1 MTDSELKPVT
11 ASTDTAHARLMA
23 LDHYALP
30 TDVRLV
36 VQTACVMAGAL
47 RRGAHDLRV
56 RGGKLACDEAT
67 RLEAD
72 ADAIAWRA
80 ERNTM
85 HTLRRRAQ

>member
-1 MTDSELKPVT
+1 MTDLVPAT
-11 ASTDTAHARLMA
+11 ACADTAHARLMA

-36 VQTACVMAGAL
+36 VQSACRSAGAL
-47 RRGAHDLRV
+47 RREANDLRAH
-56 RGGKLACDEAT
+56 GNKLALDEAA

-85 HTLRRRAQ
+85 HTLRRRA